1 MESVLEIPLSIIDE
15 DPNQP
20 RVTFNQESLRELAET
35 IRERG
40 VKTPVSVRVHPYI
53 AGRYMINH
61 GARRFRASLL
71 AGKETIPAC
80 IDNEYTEED
89 QLIENLHRDNL
100 TPQEIAEFIGKLLA
114 KGAKRIE
121 IARRIGKSSAYITQH
136 LSLLDLPE
144 PIAQAFES
152 GRCNDVTVIHE
163 LVNALKR
170 YPQHTAA
177 WIEDTTQ
184 DITRTS
190 IKMLREFLASPEA
203 NMNAEGQPVE
213 VKVKPKQERADRL
226 KTALKNPVLM
236 VEVDGRQGVF
246 LLKRI
251 PSETGKGWVL
261 FEGGEKAEV
270 PFEEMHI
277 KALVEG

>member
-226 KTALKNPVLM
+226 KTALKKPVLM

-261 FEGGEKAEV
+261 FEGGEKVEV